1 MEDNQIVEKRKIY
14 QALGILSGI
23 LELAEDHWSSLLVRG
38 QTYSVTVSKK
48 VREKHLPGQLQN
60 FKIYP
65 AILEGELGFS
75 LRLVTQTAPREVGM
89 LLRGCWEI
97 HEEEP
102 RLIIYRNRRTKC
114 KTPTVLPLIWKE
126 APVADG
132 QCWEI
137 EAKLEGDKFEVVQA
151 IGPFDPPQK
160 YQKRVEKNF
169 ANAKSDL
176 PRPILKGD
184 RTTAIKSD
192 ALLAVLKS
200 VESKAIKS
208 ELPPPTLKSA
218 KTSIA
223 TLAPMTIEP
232 PESEPIAETTSEPI
246 ALNASQA
253 IEKPT
258 VDTKAVEVIE
268 PIASSETKE
277 INASSKESIATLA
290 PMAIEPEE
298 TEASPV
304 VIEAVTP
311 KAKKA
316 GSKSSASKKLSKS
329 PETAEPKKTKEKVKS
344 SGLKKSMSLAA
355 DGFDQVKGDRLF
367 LGKQLPPGK

>member
-1 MEDNQIVEKRKIY
+1 
-14 QALGILSGI
+14 
-23 LELAEDHWSSLLVRG
+23 
-38 QTYSVTVSKK
+38 
-48 VREKHLPGQLQN
+48 
-60 FKIYP
+60 
-65 AILEGELGFS
+65 
-75 LRLVTQTAPREVGM
+75 M

-126 APVADG
+126 APVTDG
-132 QCWEI
+132 QYWEI

-176 PRPILKGD
+176 PRQILKGD

-192 ALLAVLKS
+192 VLLAVLKS
-200 VESKAIKS
+200 VESKEIKS

-223 TLAPMTIEP
+223 PLAPMAIES
-232 PESEPIAETTSEPI
+232 PESEPIAEATSESI
-246 ALNASQA
+246 AEATSESIDSNASQA
-253 IEKPT
+253 VEETT
-258 VDTKAVEVIE
+258 VATKAVDVNE
-268 PIASSETKE
+268 PID
-277 INASSKESIATLA
+277 SSKIKAIAPASRKSL
-290 PMAIEPEE
+290 EPEE

-304 VIEAVTP
+304 VVEAVIP
-311 KAKKA
+311 KVKKA
-316 GSKSSASKKLSKS
+316 GSKSPASKKSSKS
-329 PETAEPKKTKEKVKS
+329 PETAEPKKTKEKAKS
-344 SGLKKSMSLAA
+344 SGLKKSLR
-355 DGFDQVKGDRLF
+355 DDNKVRTQTV
-367 LGKQLPPGK
+367 

>member
-23 LELAEDHWSSLLVRG
+23 LELSEGHWSSLLVRG
-38 QTYSVTVSKK
+38 QTYSVTASKK
-48 VREKHLPGQLQN
+48 VREKHQPGQLQN

-65 AILEGELGFS
+65 AISEGELGFS
-75 LRLVTQTAPREVGM
+75 LRLVTQTAPRAAGI

-97 HEEEP
+97 YEEEP

-132 QCWEI
+132 QYWEI

-151 IGPFDPPQK
+151 IGPLEPPQK
-160 YQKRVEKNF
+160 YQKQVKKNF

-184 RTTAIKSD
+184 RTIAIKSD
-192 ALLAVLKS
+192 APPAVLKS
-200 VESKAIKS
+200 VDPKEIKS
-208 ELPPPTLKSA
+208 ELPSPTLKST

-223 TLAPMTIEP
+223 PMAIEP
-232 PESEPIAETTSEPI
+232 PESEVIVETARELI

-253 IEKPT
+253 IEET
-258 VDTKAVEVIE
+258 TITTKAVEVIE
-268 PIASSETKE
+268 PSASSEVKV
-277 INASSKESIATLA
+277 AHASKESIAPLA
-290 PMAIEPEE
+290 PKAIEPEE

-304 VIEAVTP
+304 VVEAATP

-316 GSKSSASKKLSKS
+316 GSKSPASKKLSKS

-344 SGLKKSMSLAA
+344 SGLKKSMSLTA
-355 DGFDQVKGDRLF
+355 DSSAGAKGDRLF